1 MILHLSLERINSGET
16 PYQVEPTEQNGF
28 YQFFTDGGVHYS
40 VGFMEDDVLLS
51 KNSYQLIIANIN
63 NHKSPR
69 DRKVRDTIVSIVD
82 EFFRCNNSTLLY
94 ICETGDNKQLA
105 VDLINQVRYRAFV
118 TTSPTDSFAKYRKF
132 NVTEGQKVTE
142 EIFNSKYKIKVTDD
156 LRKAIRHERRVEL
169 ACEGRR
175 YTDLLRWGTFVQTM
189 QAFNKTEEGKY
200 SGAGSNVTDKT
211 WPYPIPQNEIDFV
224 GGSLIQNDNY

>member
-51 KNSYQLIIANIN
+51 QNSYQLIIANIN

-94 ICETGDNKQLA
+94 ICETGDNKQRMRSRLFEYWFSTYI
-105 VDLINQVRYRAFV
+105 VK
-118 TTSPTDSFAKYRKF
+118 S
-132 NVTEGQKVTE
+132 
-142 EIFNSKYKIKVTDD
+142 
-156 LRKAIRHERRVEL
+156 
-169 ACEGRR
+169 
-175 YTDLLRWGTFVQTM
+175 
-189 QAFNKTEEGKY
+189 
-200 SGAGSNVTDKT
+200 
-211 WPYPIPQNEIDFV
+211 
-224 GGSLIQNDNY
+224 

>member
-1 MILHLSLERINSGET
+1 MAKTKITKKEALDKFQAAREKKRKCLAQLEKSMKETYKERTGKEAEKILCSMILHLSLERINSGET

-94 ICETGDNKQLA
+94 ICETGDNKQRMRSRLFEYWFSTY
-105 VDLINQVRYRAFV
+105 N
-118 TTSPTDSFAKYRKF
+118 
-132 NVTEGQKVTE
+132 
-142 EIFNSKYKIKVTDD
+142 
-156 LRKAIRHERRVEL
+156 RKALFTMISSSIVD
-169 ACEGRR
+169 AEGVVNFA
-175 YTDLLRWGTFVQTM
+175 TIILR
-189 QAFNKTEEGKY
+189 
-200 SGAGSNVTDKT
+200 
-211 WPYPIPQNEIDFV
+211 
-224 GGSLIQNDNY
+224 NDNPELSEIIVEFTESIQLLSQKPE